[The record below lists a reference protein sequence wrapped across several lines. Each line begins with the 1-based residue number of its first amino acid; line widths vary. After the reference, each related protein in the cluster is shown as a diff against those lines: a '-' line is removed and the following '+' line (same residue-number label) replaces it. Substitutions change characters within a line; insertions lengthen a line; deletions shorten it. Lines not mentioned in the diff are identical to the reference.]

1 MIQNISIE
9 RLEEINKEREQT
21 MSDINFQSWMR
32 ELKVS
37 RIAQKPSD
45 RSRDMMRLWTD
56 KNGKQNTFDYI
67 ISKIK

>member
-32 ELKVS
+32 ELKVG
-37 RIAQKPSD
+37 RIAPKFSN

-56 KNGKQNTFDYI
+56 KTGKQNTFDYV